1 LRDHNRT
8 WQPKKGELVRR
19 APSDIHTAGTR
30 CQGCGRREPPKV
42 GFTSVAPPRLAR
54 PATHDAAIGALRPF
68 VVRSCVRR
76 PARQSRAR
84 AGCSASPRRSAL
96 RADSPALLGLVARR
110 QTHCAH
116 FVRCVQTNGD
126 KSVVEARCARG
137 PRALRCSA
145 PQRRCAA
152 CPGAPLLQRRW
163 CSGEELHRCLSGRR
177 YSAGAISVATS
188 SAGPG
193 SARASALRCLT
204 RRGCLNAANAVS
216 AVSSAARPRTEQRSA
231 VAAKRRPPQH
241 EPPAGT
247 ACRDARTSQA
257 SGCSRTAATGRQRP
271 DMHNSIR

>member
-1 LRDHNRT
+1 MGSRIGEAKTPWPWPPSGTADAHGVDVTTTESTAEVFSHPYGLRDHNRT

-126 KSVVEARCARG
+126 KSVVDARCARG
-137 PRALRCSA
+137 HTPCDARRLRGAAHPARARLCRTGVCPSTEKPLPGTA
-145 PQRRCAA
+145 GRAA
-152 CPGAPLLQRRW
+152 R
-163 CSGEELHRCLSGRR
+163 
-177 YSAGAISVATS
+177 
-188 SAGPG
+188 AGPEG
-193 SARASALRCLT
+193 RPQLPKARTNSHA
-204 RRGCLNAANAVS
+204 G
-216 AVSSAARPRTEQRSA
+216 RPR
-231 VAAKRRPPQH
+231 
-241 EPPAGT
+241 
-247 ACRDARTSQA
+247 
-257 SGCSRTAATGRQRP
+257 
-271 DMHNSIR
+271 

>member
-1 LRDHNRT
+1 MTQPRSART
-8 WQPKKGELVRR
+8 IEV
-19 APSDIHTAGTR
+19 
-30 CQGCGRREPPKV
+30 
-42 GFTSVAPPRLAR
+42 RLAVLSCEGVTACG
-54 PATHDAAIGALRPF
+54 PLRPF

-188 SAGPG
+188 SAMQ
-193 SARASALRCLT
+193 S
-204 RRGCLNAANAVS
+204 
-216 AVSSAARPRTEQRSA
+216 QRSGDRHSMSP
-231 VAAKRRPPQH
+231 RRI
-241 EPPAGT
+241 PPAAT
-247 ACRDARTSQA
+247 RARRKQAAAHEWLQRAESRQNIATLSSNVGPLRYA
-257 SGCSRTAATGRQRP
+257 SGEHVGP
-271 DMHNSIR
+271 D